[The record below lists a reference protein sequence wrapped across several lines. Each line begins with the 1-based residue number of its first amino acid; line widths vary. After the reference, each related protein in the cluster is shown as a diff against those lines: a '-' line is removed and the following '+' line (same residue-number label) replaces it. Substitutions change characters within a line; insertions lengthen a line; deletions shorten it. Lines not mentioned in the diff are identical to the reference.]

1 MVTLPDE
8 DVPVRRL
15 VVHTTDFD
23 EAHRTMERVFLPMAM
38 WPMEPLKALD
48 MRLDSI
54 RVDQMMT
61 SIVRFGRDIGLRSV
75 EADSYHVAAPVS
87 GVAESRIGLHE
98 PIETTRERAA
108 VFPVDVPIDIR
119 WRGDCTQMCLHF
131 PRVALER
138 RLEQHLDRPL
148 NKPIIFSPTMD
159 LTTPRGHSWVRML
172 HLANREARREQGLL
186 GHPLAAKSIEAA
198 LVDGLLL
205 AQPHNYSDALLHGT
219 RVAAPRAVREAIELL
234 EAYPDRAW
242 SAPAL
247 ASQAHVSVRALQEGF
262 QRALDTTPMR
272 YLREVRLRRVRE
284 DLLAATPDVATVGA
298 IVHRWGI
305 LNQGRFAGAY
315 RKRFGEAPS
324 ETLRRQPT
332 IVS

>member
-23 EAHRTMERVFLPMAM
+23 
-38 WPMEPLKALD
+38 
-48 MRLDSI
+48 
-54 RVDQMMT
+54 
-61 SIVRFGRDIGLRSV
+61 
-75 EADSYHVAAPVS
+75 
-87 GVAESRIGLHE
+87 
-98 PIETTRERAA
+98 
-108 VFPVDVPIDIR
+108 
-119 WRGDCTQMCLHF
+119 
-131 PRVALER
+131 
-138 RLEQHLDRPL
+138 
-148 NKPIIFSPTMD
+148 
-159 LTTPRGHSWVRML
+159 
-172 HLANREARREQGLL
+172 
-186 GHPLAAKSIEAA
+186 
-198 LVDGLLL
+198 
-205 AQPHNYSDALLHGT
+205 
-219 RVAAPRAVREAIELL
+219 
-234 EAYPDRAW
+234 
-242 SAPAL
+242 
-247 ASQAHVSVRALQEGF
+247 VSVRALQEGF

-284 DLLAATPDVATVGA
+284 DLFAATPDVATVGA